1 MGTPGPFNVRESEE
15 RYAIAASAGDDGLWD
30 WNLEI
35 NEVYFSPRWK
45 SMLGHEENEIDDSPD
60 EWLKRV
66 HSKDLG
72 RLPGRL
78 SDHLHRGAER
88 FESEH
93 RVLHRDGGYR
103 WMLAR
108 GIAVRENSGTPVR
121 LVGWLTDI
129 TDRKRNEDRLKHD
142 AWHDAL
148 TDLPNRAYFN
158 GQLQRAATRSNGGSQ
173 QGFALLYLDVDNFK
187 ELNDG
192 LGHTVGDQVLIAI
205 ANRLKHSVRPG
216 DTIARIGG
224 DEFAILLARLGEERE
239 ATHIAERIQ
248 HALSLPV
255 KIAEHELSIS
265 VSIGVA
271 LSSLSHD
278 RPGDF
283 LRDADLAMYEA
294 KAGGGGRHRIFEK
307 GAGSGI
313 RGEGLGAADLRQ
325 AFEKGQFRVVYE
337 PALALPAGTV
347 TGCTASLVWD
357 HPSRGA
363 LAWEIFQGLVA
374 QQGRSDDLLTR
385 LLKEACSQMKAWL
398 DAGLSPGRLTIKVNH
413 AWPRQPPLLET
424 VQKTLAATGLE
435 AKALRIE
442 LTENALLESNSET
455 RQQLQACVDAGL
467 QIAVGDLGM
476 EYSSLIYLKRHP
488 ISILKLDGFLIR
500 GVPADMPIATIT
512 GGLIE
517 LAHSLGLKVSIG
529 GITTPEQ
536 LAFLRAKRCD
546 EFQGPMI
553 SAPVA
558 AEAFEDFIRR
568 QTHLSVSE
576 LVSSAS

>member
-1 MGTPGPFNVRESEE
+1 VRESEE

-30 WNLEI
+30 WNLET

-45 SMLGHEENEIDDSPD
+45 SMLGYEENEIDDSPD

-72 RLPGRL
+72 RLLGRL

-108 GIAVRENSGTPVR
+108 GIAVRENSGTAVR

-129 TDRKRNEDRLKHD
+129 TARKRNEDRLKHD

-148 TDLPNRAYFN
+148 TDLPNRAYFS
-158 GQLQRAATRSNGGSQ
+158 GQLQRAATRSYGGSQ

-224 DEFAILLARLGEERE
+224 DEFAILLARLGDERE
-239 ATHIAERIQ
+239 ASHIAERIQ
-248 HALSLPV
+248 KALSLPV
-255 KIAEHELSIS
+255 KIGEHELSIS

-271 LSSLSHD
+271 LSSLSND
-278 RPGDF
+278 KPGDF

-307 GAGSGI
+307 GEGSGI
-313 RGEGLGAADLRQ
+313 SGAGLGAADLGQ
-325 AFEKGQFRVVYE
+325 AIEQGQFRVVYE
-337 PALALPAGTV
+337 PALALPALTV
-347 TGCTASLVWD
+347 TGCTASLLWD
-357 HPSRGA
+357 HPSRGP
-363 LAWEIFQGLVA
+363 LAWESFQGPAA
-374 QQGRSDDLLTR
+374 QQGLSDALLR
-385 LLKEACSQMKAWL
+385 WLLKDACSRMKAWL
-398 DAGLSPGRLTIKVNH
+398 DAGLSPGRLTIKVDH
-413 AWPRQPPLLET
+413 AWLRQPPLLET
-424 VQKTLAATGLE
+424 VRETLSATGLE

-442 LTENALLESNSET
+442 LTENALLESGSET
-455 RQQLQACVDAGL
+455 WKQLEGCVDAGL
-467 QIAVGDLGM
+467 QIAVGELGM
-476 EYSSLIYLKRHP
+476 EYSSLIYLKRRP
-488 ISILKLDGFLIR
+488 ISMLKIDGLLVR
-500 GVPADMPIATIT
+500 DVPADMSSATIT

-529 GITTPEQ
+529 GINTPEQ

-546 EFQGPMI
+546 EFQGPII

-568 QTHLSVSE
+568 HGDLSVSE
-576 LVSSAS
+576 LLSSAS